1 MNRIHISSILIL
13 CQFLGVNTFANS
25 ISESNMIHGDITIHC
40 GQLLNG
46 VDDNVLQNKIIS
58 INDGLIQNIETYNK
72 RITSH
77 TKALNLSDYTCLP
90 GLIDTHTHITDRA
103 GDTADLSIYLDM
115 GADEVRKI
123 SEDNAYKT
131 LNAGFTTIRNV
142 GAYVAWSGRDIR
154 DRINRGEV
162 IGPRIQTAGFYLT
175 VPGGGGDLLIPGIP
189 EKNIPNRVR
198 QGVSRGPEQFMLN
211 AEKAIQGGADVL
223 KILASGAV
231 LAFGGIPGAPEM
243 TPEEIAVVVEV
254 GHNAGVKVTAH
265 AHGAQSIKEAILA
278 GVDSIEHASLADE
291 EAIRLAF
298 ENQVAFSMD
307 VYNGGYINA
316 VGKDQGWPEEFLRK
330 NIETVDAQR
339 AVFSEALRIGVPIIY
354 GTDAAVYPH
363 GDNGKQFKIMVQ
375 HGMTSM
381 QAIKSATSVAAS
393 YIGWGEKIGAIRS
406 GFYGDIIAVKE
417 NPLDDIRELENVDVV
432 IKGGVLIK
440 GPRN

>member
-1 MNRIHISSILIL
+1 MNRIRISFILIL
-13 CQFLGVNTFANS
+13 CQFFGVNTFADS
-25 ISESNMIHGDITIHC
+25 ILESNTINGDITIHC

-46 VDDNVLQNKIIS
+46 IDDNILQEKIIS
-58 INDGLIQNIETYNK
+58 INEGLIQNIETYNK
-72 RITSH
+72 RIPRQTEV
-77 TKALNLSDYTCLP
+77 LDLSDYFCLP

-103 GDTADLSIYLDM
+103 GDTADLSIYFKMDM
-115 GADEVRKI
+115 DEVRKT
-123 SEDNAYKT
+123 SKDNASKT

-162 IGPRIQTAGFYLT
+162 LGPRIQTAGFYLT
-175 VPGGGGDLLIPGIP
+175 VPGGGGDLLIPGIS
-189 EKNIPNRVR
+189 EENIPDRVR
-198 QGVSRGPEQFMLN
+198 QGVSRGPEQFRLN
-211 AEKAIQGGADVL
+211 AEKAIKGGADVL

-231 LAFGGIPGAPEM
+231 LAFGGIPGAAEM

-307 VYNGGYINA
+307 VYNGGYING

-393 YIGWGEKIGAIRS
+393 YIGWGEKVGAIRS

-417 NPLDDIRELENVDVV
+417 NPLDDIRVLENVDVV

-440 GPRN
+440 GARN

>member
-1 MNRIHISSILIL
+1 MNRIRISFILIL
-13 CQFLGVNTFANS
+13 CQFFGVNTFADS
-25 ISESNMIHGDITIHC
+25 ILESNTINGDITIHC

-46 VDDNVLQNKIIS
+46 IDDNILQEKIIS
-58 INDGLIQNIETYNK
+58 INEGLIQNIETYNK
-72 RITSH
+72 RIPRQTEV
-77 TKALNLSDYTCLP
+77 LDLSDYFCLP

-103 GDTADLSIYLDM
+103 GDTADLSIYFKMDM
-115 GADEVRKI
+115 DEVRKT
-123 SEDNAYKT
+123 SKDNASKT

-162 IGPRIQTAGFYLT
+162 LGPRIQTAGFYLT
-175 VPGGGGDLLIPGIP
+175 VPGGGGDLLIPGIS
-189 EKNIPNRVR
+189 EENIPDRVR
-198 QGVSRGPEQFMLN
+198 QGVSRGPEQFRLN
-211 AEKAIQGGADVL
+211 AEKAIKGGADVL

-231 LAFGGIPGAPEM
+231 LAFGGIPGAAEM

-307 VYNGGYINA
+307 VYNGGYING

-393 YIGWGEKIGAIRS
+393 YIGWGEKVGAIRS
-406 GFYGDIIAVKE
+406 GFYHGYFFRV
-417 NPLDDIRELENVDVV
+417 
-432 IKGGVLIK
+432 
-440 GPRN
+440 